1 MPNCIYSHSFKKNNQ
16 ESKIKNERNI
26 LPVQKIDLD
35 HKIQATKGSI
45 KSSENMSIHSGNLI
59 NKVNKE
65 INVINFENY

>member
-35 HKIQATKGSI
+35 DKK
-45 KSSENMSIHSGNLI
+45 
-59 NKVNKE
+59 
-65 INVINFENY
+65 